1 MNIYVLGKHLCEI
14 FNLFTFCQLTVIKD
28 YNYKWKRQAFSL
40 INNTKSPRTQR
51 ILQTWPPQTT
61 IPNTLKLSFTSA
73 LASARRLGRLKRF
86 TSFIHVMFFFC
97 VCVYNVNR
105 SVFSTYLPPNYFN
118 LFTYLSKKYIYI
130 YEILSIHMIF
140 LSHCFLNALKTEG
153 IKRNLVKYKMT
164 SRKSLSNVINIYII
178 FMRNIRYICLDKCY
192 FSFLLFFASFHSVN
206 PRWNVTQKRWGGFF
220 FF

>member
-14 FNLFTFCQLTVIKD
+14 FNLFTFCQLSVIKD

-97 VCVYNVNR
+97 VCVIMLIGVCL
-105 SVFSTYLPPNYFN
+105 VPTCPQIISTCLLIYQ
-118 LFTYLSKKYIYI
+118 KKYIYI

>member
-97 VCVYNVNR
+97 VCVIMLIGVCL
-105 SVFSTYLPPNYFN
+105 VPTCPQIISTCLLIYQK
-118 LFTYLSKKYIYI
+118 KKYIYI
-130 YEILSIHMIF
+130 WNLIN
-140 LSHCFLNALKTEG
+140 SHD
-153 IKRNLVKYKMT
+153 I
-164 SRKSLSNVINIYII
+164 
-178 FMRNIRYICLDKCY
+178 
-192 FSFLLFFASFHSVN
+192 SFPLLFECFKNWRHKKKFS
-206 PRWNVTQKRWGGFF
+206 QI
-220 FF
+220 